1 MMWVLAQIR
10 HSVYIAWSLMYDGV
24 SHFLGF
30 LHGLLSYIS
39 KEKHNILPA
48 ITLFLETSGG

>member
-1 MMWVLAQIR
+1 
-10 HSVYIAWSLMYDGV
+10 MYDGV